1 MSQKTFKKRKETEI
15 NSLPEQPDVPSM
27 DPVLEDV
34 LSSRANVKTVEPTN
48 MALTVPN
55 ETALVPYDNPFPER
69 QPIRGT
75 PKIRRVGTTPK
86 LPDTLRIKRSLLYD
100 DLETAPQIVTK
111 KRGLNVLMIEN
122 ATTPDTVKMDFDPV
136 LEDVLSSRA
145 NVEWPEPAEI
155 NLTLSTKIEQNQ
167 PSDDNSF
174 IETVESLDSENLR
187 SLPFLEQTTSR
198 SSTPN
203 SLENLQKVRDY
214 IKDVIDYSNKKES
227 TTEEIVR
234 QIDVVRDKGIDLENI
249 LPRLDKK
256 TREKL
261 FDREKEFV
269 AEQESTQIPFSEFDD
284 INKQATVKG
293 LLDNLQK
300 SKDAKT
306 ETLKTLFKIAEL
318 DEELAAELMTAEQ
331 LEQYKNTKTSTPL
344 ESTYSETNA
353 IKAGRLK
360 RVEKEIKA
368 MEVDNEL
375 DERLQRAQERREF
388 LLKPKEERDE
398 IKRVEKLR
406 KEQEEARKKNSIESN
421 VLQRQNEPYVYRKTG
436 KGRFPAFFPSIR
448 RALRPEG
455 QVAATVLWYPRQ
467 SSKSYLTPSVIKPTK
482 TQEPTPVAPTVQ
494 QNVAKIAVPQT
505 GADFFRY
512 DEDNMESSFV
522 SSVIPESEMAL
533 IAENALY
540 KLQQPFYVVFS

>member
-111 KRGLNVLMIEN
+111 KRGLDVLMIEN

-155 NLTLSTKIEQNQ
+155 NLTLPTEIEQNQ

-174 IETVESLDSENLR
+174 IETVESQDLENLR
-187 SLPFLEQTTSR
+187 SLPFLELTTSR

-269 AEQESTQIPFSEFDD
+269 AEQESTQPPFSELDD

-388 LLKPKEERDE
+388 LSKPKEERDE

-455 QVAATVLWYPRQ
+455 QVAATVLRYPRQ